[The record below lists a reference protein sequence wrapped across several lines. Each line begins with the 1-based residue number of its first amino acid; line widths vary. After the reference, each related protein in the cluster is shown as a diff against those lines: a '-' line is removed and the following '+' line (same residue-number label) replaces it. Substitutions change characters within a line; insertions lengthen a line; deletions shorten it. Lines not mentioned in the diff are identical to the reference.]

1 MKRRALLIGNTNG
14 LPGVPVDISKYTS
27 FLKSDFGGQWNEENE
42 IITKMNPSKSDLLNT
57 IWTIKNEK
65 PDFAIIVFSGH
76 GAYKKGTILEI
87 NKNEEFIYESD
98 LSFISTRQISIFDC
112 CRNIIPTTLNENKA
126 LRGVSNFSK
135 SYSLLRKI
143 YDDRILQAIEQQ
155 VSLYACDINE
165 SALDTS
171 NGGLYSSN
179 LINCSKPTLE
189 NDFKLVGNAHQ
200 DAAALTTNAAWITR
214 LHKQTPIAVLPRC
227 ISSFQLIIG
236 INPIVELKSPLF

>member
-14 LPGVPVDISKYTS
+14 LPGVPIDISKYTS
-27 FLKSDFGGQWNEENE
+27 FLKSDFGGQWNDEYE

-57 IWTIKNEK
+57 IKTIKNEK

-87 NKNEEFIYESD
+87 NEKEEYIYESD

-112 CRNIIPTTLNENKA
+112 CRNIIPTTINENKA

-135 SYSLLRKI
+135 SYSSLRKI

-155 VSLYACDINE
+155 VSLYACNIDE
-165 SALDTS
+165 SALDTAT
-171 NGGLYSSN
+171 GGLYSSN
-179 LINCSKPTLE
+179 LLNCSKPAQE
-189 NDFKLVGNAHQ
+189 YSFKLVGNAHQ
-200 DAAALTTNAAWITR
+200 EAAMLTTNAAWITR
-214 LHKQTPIAVLPRC
+214 LHKQNPIAVLPRC
-227 ISSFQLIIG
+227 IASFQLIIG
-236 INPIVELKSPLF
+236 INPKVEIKSSLF